1 MHEDLGYIS
10 QNLLTK
16 DAGQQNQALQ
26 LDVRDCALYVALL
39 KYLPVHFLPRWL
51 MVGSQFKGRMVK

>member
-16 DAGQQNQALQ
+16 DAGQRNQALW
-26 LDVRDCALYVALL
+26 LDVRDCALSVANIQTN
-39 KYLPVHFLPRWL
+39 KSIFFLTASRDCNFP
-51 MVGSQFKGRMVK
+51 